1 MTEVKHRIGY
11 CIANQYTYF
20 KALSNL
26 SREFK
31 AKLCLEL
38 GWTSTTFDN
47 SLNSSR
53 EAKNIERE
61 AIHKV
66 AYELLEG
73 IIKQNFRVLE
83 TEFTIDISALETK
96 AQSLN
101 SEINY
106 IKSHVSL
113 FTQKFTD
120 GTTEH

>member
-1 MTEVKHRIGY
+1 MTEIKHRIGY
-11 CIANQYTYF
+11 CIANQYSYF
-20 KALSNL
+20 KSLSNL

-120 GTTEH
+120 GTAEH